1 VIGTTQKAQSP
12 AATGLSAYENTS
24 SDILGQKRE
33 TTLIARF
40 AMKGAIPKT
49 DSVDFTALRSAYAQQ
64 GHHLHSVTSKDGATT
79 YWAERWGLVRYL
91 PSLHDAALFLAQIGG
106 RL

>member
-1 VIGTTQKAQSP
+1 MIQKKTPDPTKAESSAPNTAQST
-12 AATGLSAYENTS
+12 ATG
-24 SDILGQKRE
+24 K
-33 TTLIARF
+33 
-40 AMKGAIPKT
+40 
-49 DSVDFTALRSAYAQQ
+49 DFHALRSAFAQQ
-64 GHHLHSVTSKDGATT
+64 GHHLHSIAAPNGATT

>member
-1 VIGTTQKAQSP
+1 MTQKKTPDPTKAESSAPNTAQSI
-12 AATGLSAYENTS
+12 ATG
-24 SDILGQKRE
+24 K
-33 TTLIARF
+33 
-40 AMKGAIPKT
+40 
-49 DSVDFTALRSAYAQQ
+49 DFHALRSVAA
-64 GHHLHSVTSKDGATT
+64 SDGTTT

>member
-1 VIGTTQKAQSP
+1 MTPKKTPDPTKAESSAPNTAQSI
-12 AATGLSAYENTS
+12 ATSE
-24 SDILGQKRE
+24 E
-33 TTLIARF
+33 F
-40 AMKGAIPKT
+40 KT
-49 DSVDFTALRSAYAQQ
+49 LRSAFSQQ

-79 YWAERWGLVRYL
+79 YWAERWGLLRYL

>member
-1 VIGTTQKAQSP
+1 MNHPPHK
-12 AATGLSAYENTS
+12 SAPELAGS
-24 SDILGQKRE
+24 Q
-33 TTLIARF
+33 
-40 AMKGAIPKT
+40 GAIQKS
-49 DSVDFTALRSAYAQQ
+49 DGADFTALQAAFAQR
-64 GHHLHSVTSKDGATT
+64 GHRQNHVTNPDGTAT

>member
-1 VIGTTQKAQSP
+1 MTKPQDLLALELAGSQ
-12 AATGLSAYENTS
+12 
-24 SDILGQKRE
+24 
-33 TTLIARF
+33 
-40 AMKGAIPKT
+40 GAIQKS
-49 DSVDFTALRSAYAQQ
+49 DGADFTALQAAFPQR
-64 GHHLHSVTSKDGATT
+64 GHRLNHVTNPDGTAT

>member
-1 VIGTTQKAQSP
+1 MIQKKTPDPTKAESSAPNTAQF
-12 AATGLSAYENTS
+12 T
-24 SDILGQKRE
+24 
-33 TTLIARF
+33 ARD
-40 AMKGAIPKT
+40 T
-49 DSVDFTALRSAYAQQ
+49 DFHALRSAYAQQ
-64 GHHLHSVTSKDGATT
+64 GHNLHSVKTKNGTTT

>member
-1 VIGTTQKAQSP
+1 MGGHKWGT
-12 AATGLSAYENTS
+12 
-24 SDILGQKRE
+24 LGGR
-33 TTLIARF
+33 R
-40 AMKGAIPKT
+40 GP
-49 DSVDFTALRSAYAQQ
+49 
-64 GHHLHSVTSKDGATT
+64 DGATT

>member
-1 VIGTTQKAQSP
+1 MTPNKNAPELAGSKGAQSI
-12 AATGLSAYENTS
+12 ATGKH
-24 SDILGQKRE
+24 IH
-33 TTLIARF
+33 
-40 AMKGAIPKT
+40 
-49 DSVDFTALRSAYAQQ
+49 ALRSAFAQQ
-64 GHHLHSVTSKDGATT
+64 GHHLHSIAAPDGTTT